1 MTDQTEMAEVWC
13 PCAYLLGYL
22 ELLDHPDLI
31 VHLDPTLDQ
40 LHLCAI
46 EVWEVE
52 LVDLKLLNELR
63 EILFLKIKTQNSIK
77 NSIKESQ

>member
-1 MTDQTEMAEVWC
+1 MTKMSEVWC
-13 PCAYLLGYL
+13 PCVYLLGYL
-22 ELLDHPDLI
+22 ELLDHPDLV

-40 LHLCAI
+40 LHLCAV

-52 LVDLKLLNELR
+52 LVDLKLLNELG
-63 EILFLKIKTQNSIK
+63 EILFLLQMTQNSIK